1 MPTRSSRCVEKLC
14 FLVRRN
20 PTIGLAGILE
30 RSGSLSLSLENHKRA
45 TVTPFFPSRFFFIP
59 SFCFSFFS
67 LPHVFFSLPFTFSS
81 PHFSSFFSFISLHFL
96 LSLCISLLL
105 FRALTVWVKRRK
117 FPPLLPQA
125 KCVAIPFPFIFF
137 YFIIPLYDII
147 TYMAQCE
154 PWNSCHPCGSM

>member
-1 MPTRSSRCVEKLC
+1 MKLLPHGVCQKLPKPVPTRSSSRVEQFC

-20 PTIGLAGILE
+20 PTVGLAGILE
-30 RSGSLSLSLENHKRA
+30 RSGSLSLSLENHKMA
-45 TVTPFFPSRFFFIP
+45 TVTPFFLSRFLFLCFILSFLLFFL
-59 SFCFSFFS
+59 FLFHF
-67 LPHVFFSLPFTFSS
+67 LP
-81 PHFSSFFSFISLHFL
+81 HFL

-105 FRALTVWVKRRK
+105 FGAMTVWVKRRK

-125 KCVAIPFPFIFF
+125 KCVSFPFSFIFF